1 MILFLDFD
9 GVLHPIRCVGGID
22 EPLFSRASALWEI
35 LRTCPDVEV
44 VFSTSWRDLYK
55 LDEMVTLVTQ
65 GGGEDLAH
73 RFVGATPNLEAE
85 GFYGRRDVEI
95 QRWLDAHNHT
105 GPWLALDDI
114 SELFAGREG
123 EAGNYANLHL
133 VDHHTGLTDADVVA
147 IIARME
153 RLS

>member
-1 MILFLDFD
+1 MIIFIDFD

-35 LRTCPDVEV
+35 LRVCPDVEV
-44 VFSTSWRDLYK
+44 VFSTTWRDLYK

-95 QRWLDAHNHT
+95 QSWLNTHA
-105 GPWLALDDI
+105 PAARWLALDDI
-114 SELFAGREG
+114 PELFAGGEG
-123 EAGNYANLHL
+123 EAGSYANLHL
-133 VDHHTGLTDADVVA
+133 VDSRTGLTDVDVAV
-147 IIARME
+147 IIE
-153 RLS
+153 KLRLA